1 MVKVSPSLSLRTGS
15 LDLPKADMGA
25 IAKRFSPANCADPDV
40 VPYAARVSVWG
51 RWLIALVSAFEIAYR
66 PGFWYP
72 DDWGYVL
79 LMVPL
84 VAINGLV
91 HFRLWTNRTVTWRWM
106 LLLSA
111 MDIALATSSISVGPG
126 FDSYVFA
133 AYYPALALFAVVF
146 TSLWLS
152 LAWTT
157 MTAVA
162 YTLVSLTVGVGIE
175 VDSGDEKVLFGRLA
189 AMYAMVLCVS
199 LITRF
204 ERTRRQAAVDR
215 ERKLQQ
221 ERIEFSQ
228 AIHDTTAQT
237 AYMVSLGIHR
247 ARELVGKSD
256 EELAAALD
264 AASALSMSA
273 MWEVS
278 RPIDEGRIF
287 EGRELGRVLWSH
299 CATFERITGVPARMS
314 QSGTEPPL
322 ATEVRAR
329 LFSIAHN
336 ALTNAFLHARPGRVD
351 VGLSFEADHIRLSVS
366 DDGVGLPDDYAER
379 GRGFDGMRADA
390 ERLGGALI
398 VESGEGGA
406 GTTIACVVP
415 YEADQGGG

>member
-1 MVKVSPSLSLRTGS
+1 M
-15 LDLPKADMGA
+15 PKADLGA

-51 RWLIALVSAFEIAYR
+51 RWFIALVSAFEIAYR

-72 DDWGYVL
+72 EDVGYVL
-79 LMVPL
+79 LLVPL
-84 VAINGLV
+84 VALNGLV
-91 HFRLWTNRTVTWRWM
+91 HFRLLTNRPVTWRWM

-126 FDSYVFA
+126 FDGYVFV

-162 YTLVSLTVGVGIE
+162 YALVCWRVGVGL
-175 VDSGDEKVLFGRLA
+175 DLDAGDEKVLLGRLA
-189 AMYAMVLCVS
+189 AMYALVLCVS

-204 ERTRRQAAVDR
+204 ERMRRQTAVDR
-215 ERKLQQ
+215 ERKGQQ

-228 AIHDTTAQT
+228 AVHDTTAQT
-237 AYMVSLGIHR
+237 AYLISLGIHR

-256 EELAAALD
+256 EELVAALD
-264 AASALSMSA
+264 ATAALSRSA
-273 MWEVS
+273 MWALR
-278 RPIDEGRIF
+278 RPIDAGHIF

-299 CATFERITGVPARMS
+299 CATFERITAVPATMS

-336 ALTNAFLHARPGRVD
+336 ALTNAFLHARPGRVEVKLD
-351 VGLSFEADHIRLSVS
+351 FEAGRIRLSVS
-366 DDGVGLPDDYAER
+366 DDGVGLPDDYTER
-379 GRGFDGMRADA
+379 GRGFDGMRTVA
-390 ERLGGALI
+390 EQLGGALI
-398 VESGEGGA
+398 VESGAGRG

-415 YEADQGGG
+415 YAADQGGG

>member
-1 MVKVSPSLSLRTGS
+1 M
-15 LDLPKADMGA
+15 PKADMGA
-25 IAKRFSPANCADPDV
+25 IAKRLSPANCADPDV

-51 RWLIALVSAFEIAYR
+51 RWFIALVSAFEIAYR
-66 PGFWYP
+66 PDFWYP

-126 FDSYVFA
+126 LDSYVFV

-146 TSLWLS
+146 TSLRLS

-162 YTLVSLTVGVGIE
+162 HALVCWRVGLGL
-175 VDSGDEKVLFGRLA
+175 DLDAGDEKVLLGRLA
-189 AMYAMVLCVS
+189 AMYALVLCVS

-204 ERTRRQAAVDR
+204 ERMRRQAAVDR
-215 ERKLQQ
+215 ERKVQQ

-228 AIHDTTAQT
+228 AVHDTTAQT
-237 AYMVSLGIHR
+237 AYLISLGIHR

-264 AASALSMSA
+264 ATAALSM
-273 MWEVS
+273 
-278 RPIDEGRIF
+278 
-287 EGRELGRVLWSH
+287 
-299 CATFERITGVPARMS
+299 
-314 QSGTEPPL
+314 
-322 ATEVRAR
+322 
-329 LFSIAHN
+329 
-336 ALTNAFLHARPGRVD
+336 
-351 VGLSFEADHIRLSVS
+351 
-366 DDGVGLPDDYAER
+366 
-379 GRGFDGMRADA
+379 
-390 ERLGGALI
+390 
-398 VESGEGGA
+398 
-406 GTTIACVVP
+406 
-415 YEADQGGG
+415 

>member
-1 MVKVSPSLSLRTGS
+1 MSKSYPGLSLWTGS
-15 LDLPKADMGA
+15 LDLPKAEMGA
-25 IAKRFSPANCADPDV
+25 IAKRFSSAIWADPDV

-51 RWLIALVSAFEIAYR
+51 RWFIALVSAFEIAYR

-72 DDWGYVL
+72 GDVGFVL

-84 VAINGLV
+84 VALNGLV
-91 HFRLWTNRTVTWRWM
+91 HFRLLTNRTVTWRWM
-106 LLLSA
+106 LLLGA

-126 FDSYVFA
+126 FDSYVFV

-157 MTAVA
+157 LTAVA
-162 YTLVSLTVGVGIE
+162 YTLVSLTVGVGLD
-175 VDSGDEKVLFGRLA
+175 VDAGDEKVLLGRLA
-189 AMYAMVLCVS
+189 AMYALVLCVS

-204 ERTRRQAAVDR
+204 ERVRRQTAVDR
-215 ERKLQQ
+215 ERQVQQ

-228 AIHDTTAQT
+228 AVHDTTAQT
-237 AYMVSLGIHR
+237 AYLISLGIQR

-256 EELAAALD
+256 EELVAALD
-264 AASALSMSA
+264 AAGELSRSA
-273 MWEVS
+273 MWELR
-278 RPIDEGRIF
+278 RPIDAGRIF
-287 EGRELGRVLWSH
+287 EGRELGRVLGSH

-322 ATEVRAR
+322 AVEVRSR

-336 ALTNAFLHARPGRVD
+336 ALTNAFVHARPGRVE
-351 VGLSFEADHIRLSVS
+351 VSLSFEGGQIRLSVS

-379 GRGFDGMRADA
+379 GRGFGSMRADA
-390 ERLGGALI
+390 ERMGGALI
-398 VESGEGGA
+398 VESGEGGG

-415 YEADQGGG
+415 YADQ

>member
-1 MVKVSPSLSLRTGS
+1 MVKADPSLSLRTGS

-25 IAKRFSPANCADPDV
+25 ITKRFSPAMWADPDV

-51 RWLIALVSAFEIAYR
+51 RWFVVLVGAFEIAYR

-72 DDWGYVL
+72 DNVGAVL

-84 VAINGLV
+84 ATFNGSV
-91 HFRLWTNRTVTWRWM
+91 HFRLLTNRPVTWRWM

-111 MDIALATSSISVGPG
+111 MDIALATASIAIGPG
-126 FDSYVFA
+126 FDSFVFV
-133 AYYPALALFAVVF
+133 AYYPALALFVVVF
-146 TSLWLS
+146 TSLWLG

-157 MTAVA
+157 MTAAA
-162 YTLVSLTVGVGIE
+162 YAIVCWMAGAGLDI
-175 VDSGDEKVLFGRLA
+175 DAGDEKVLLGRLA
-189 AMYAMVLCVS
+189 AMYALVLCVS
-199 LITRF
+199 LITGF
-204 ERTRRQAAVDR
+204 ERIRRQTAVNR
-215 ERKLQQ
+215 ERQVQ
-221 ERIEFSQ
+221 RERIEFSQ
-228 AIHDTTAQT
+228 EIHDTTAQT

-264 AASALSMSA
+264 AASELSRSA

-299 CATFERITGVPARMS
+299 CATFEKITAVPARVS
-314 QSGTEPPL
+314 LSGAEPLL
-322 ATEVRAR
+322 AMEVRAR

-351 VGLSFEADHIRLSVS
+351 VGLSFEADRIRLSVL
-366 DDGVGLPDDYAER
+366 DDGVGLPDDYTER

-390 ERLGGALI
+390 EQLGGALT
-398 VESGEGGA
+398 VESGEAGG

-415 YEADQGGG
+415 YEADQRGG

>member
-1 MVKVSPSLSLRTGS
+1 MVKANPGRSLRIGS
-15 LDLPKADMGA
+15 LDLDKVDLGA
-25 IAKRFSPANCADPDV
+25 IAKQFSPAIWADPDV

-51 RWLIALVSAFEIAYR
+51 RWFIALVSVIEIAYR

-79 LMVPL
+79 LLVPL
-84 VAINGLV
+84 ATLNGLV
-91 HFRLWTNRTVTWRWM
+91 HFRLLTKRPVTWRWM

-126 FDSYVFA
+126 FDSYVFV

-157 MTAVA
+157 LTAVA
-162 YTLVSLTVGVGIE
+162 YTFVSLTVGAGLDVTA
-175 VDSGDEKVLFGRLA
+175 GDEKVLLGRLA
-189 AMYAMVLCVS
+189 AMYALVLCVS

-204 ERTRRQAAVDR
+204 ERMRRQAAVDR
-215 ERKLQQ
+215 ERRMQQ

-228 AIHDTTAQT
+228 AVHDTTAQT
-237 AYMVSLGIHR
+237 AYLISLGIHR
-247 ARELVGKSD
+247 ARELVGDSN

-264 AASALSMSA
+264 ATAALSRSA
-273 MWEVS
+273 MWELR
-278 RPIDEGRIF
+278 RPIDAGRIF

-299 CATFERITGVPARMS
+299 CATFEKITAVPARMS
-314 QSGTEPPL
+314 RTGTEPPL

-336 ALTNAFLHARPGRVD
+336 ALTNAVLHARPGRVEVKLD
-351 VGLSFEADHIRLSVS
+351 FEADHIRLSVS

-379 GRGFDGMRADA
+379 GHGFDGMRTDA

-398 VESGEGGA
+398 VESGDGGG

-415 YEADQGGG
+415 YAAGQGGG

>member
-1 MVKVSPSLSLRTGS
+1 M
-15 LDLPKADMGA
+15 PKADLGA
-25 IAKRFSPANCADPDV
+25 IAKRFSPAIWADPDV

-51 RWLIALVSAFEIAYR
+51 RWFIALVSAFEIAYR
-66 PGFWYP
+66 PDFWHPDGWGF
-72 DDWGYVL
+72 VL

-84 VAINGLV
+84 VAVNGLV
-91 HFRLWTNRTVTWRWM
+91 HFRLWTNRPVTWRWM

-126 FDSYVFA
+126 FDSYVFV

-157 MTAVA
+157 LAAVA
-162 YTLVSLTVGVGIE
+162 YAFVSLTVGAGLDI
-175 VDSGDEKVLFGRLA
+175 DAGDEKVLLGRLA

-204 ERTRRQAAVDR
+204 ERTRGQTAVDR
-215 ERKLQQ
+215 ERQLQE
-221 ERIEFSQ
+221 ERIELSQ
-228 AIHDTTAQT
+228 TIHDTTAQT
-237 AYMVSLGIHR
+237 AYLISLGIDR
-247 ARELVGKSD
+247 ARELVGKSN
-256 EELAAALD
+256 EELVAALD
-264 AASALSMSA
+264 ATAALSRSA
-273 MWEVS
+273 MWELR
-278 RPIDEGRIF
+278 RPITAGHIF

-299 CATFERITGVPARMS
+299 SATFERITAVPARMS

-329 LFSIAHN
+329 LFSLAHN
-336 ALTNAFLHARPGRVD
+336 ALTNAFLHARPGRVEVKLD
-351 VGLSFEADHIRLSVS
+351 FEADHIRLSVS

-379 GRGFDGMRADA
+379 GRGFDGMRAVA
-390 ERLGGALI
+390 EQLGGALI
-398 VESGEGGA
+398 VESGAGGA

>member
-1 MVKVSPSLSLRTGS
+1 MVKANPSLSLRTGS
-15 LDLPKADMGA
+15 LDLPKADLGA
-25 IAKRFSPANCADPDV
+25 IAKQFSPAIWADPDV

-51 RWLIALVSAFEIAYR
+51 RWFIALVSAFEIAYR

-72 DDWGYVL
+72 DGWGYVL
-79 LMVPL
+79 LLAPL
-84 VAINGLV
+84 ATFNGLV
-91 HFRLWTNRTVTWRWM
+91 HFRLLTSRPVTWRWM

-126 FDSYVFA
+126 FDSYVFV

-157 MTAVA
+157 LTAVA
-162 YTLVSLTVGVGIE
+162 YTFVSLTVGAGLD
-175 VDSGDEKVLFGRLA
+175 VDAGDEKVLLGRLA
-189 AMYAMVLCVS
+189 AMYALVLCVS

-204 ERTRRQAAVDR
+204 ERMRRQTAVDR
-215 ERKLQQ
+215 ERRVQQ

-228 AIHDTTAQT
+228 AVHDTTAQT
-237 AYMVSLGIHR
+237 AYLISLGIHR

-256 EELAAALD
+256 EELVAALD
-264 AASALSMSA
+264 AAAALSRSA
-273 MWEVS
+273 MWELR
-278 RPIDEGRIF
+278 RPIDAGHIF

-299 CATFERITGVPARMS
+299 CATFEKITAVSAKMS

-336 ALTNAFLHARPGRVD
+336 ALTNAFLHARPGRVEARLD
-351 VGLSFEADHIRLSVS
+351 FEADHIRLSVS

-390 ERLGGALI
+390 EQLGGVLI
-398 VESGEGGA
+398 VESGEGGS

>member
-1 MVKVSPSLSLRTGS
+1 M
-15 LDLPKADMGA
+15 PKADLGA
-25 IAKRFSPANCADPDV
+25 IANRFSPAIWADPDV

-51 RWLIALVSAFEIAYR
+51 RWFIALVSVIEIAYR

-72 DDWGYVL
+72 DGWGYVL
-79 LMVPL
+79 LLAPL
-84 VAINGLV
+84 ATFNGLV
-91 HFRLWTNRTVTWRWM
+91 HFRLLTNRPVTWRWM

-126 FDSYVFA
+126 FDSYVFV

-162 YTLVSLTVGVGIE
+162 YALVCWRVGVGLD
-175 VDSGDEKVLFGRLA
+175 VDAGDEKVLLGRLA
-189 AMYAMVLCVS
+189 AMYALVLCVS

-204 ERTRRQAAVDR
+204 ERMRRQTAVDR
-215 ERKLQQ
+215 ERRVQQ

-228 AIHDTTAQT
+228 EIHDTTAQT
-237 AYMVSLGIHR
+237 AYLISLGIHR

-256 EELAAALD
+256 EELVAALD
-264 AASALSMSA
+264 ATAALSRSA
-273 MWEVS
+273 MWELR
-278 RPIDEGRIF
+278 RPIDAGHIF

-299 CATFERITGVPARMS
+299 CATFEKITAVSAKMS

-336 ALTNAFLHARPGRVD
+336 ALTNAFLHARPGRVEARLD
-351 VGLSFEADHIRLSVS
+351 FEADHIRLSVS

-390 ERLGGALI
+390 EQLGGTLI
-398 VESGEGGA
+398 VESGRGEG